1 MDLSGLP
8 QFTVS
13 EIRQGPA
20 PDVTL
25 IVGRLSHLRG
35 VHNDRG
41 WLYRGE
47 HNSVIAD
54 FETRPATNDQ
64 PVTVSAFTE
73 DLAPDVAPGAVFP
86 WLDHYWQPYHLA
98 MILAPVARWEHRTF
112 VATAARYF
120 RWHGAT
126 GWQHVDASLPEGA
139 VDLGVREGAWDHEHC
154 ELCNAHIGAAG
165 APTGYVDPD
174 DRWLCCECYAKY
186 AAHQDV
192 SFAAEA

>member
-47 HNSVIAD
+47 HKSVIAD
-54 FETRPATNDQ
+54 
-64 PVTVSAFTE
+64 
-73 DLAPDVAPGAVFP
+73 
-86 WLDHYWQPYHLA
+86 
-98 MILAPVARWEHRTF
+98 
-112 VATAARYF
+112 
-120 RWHGAT
+120 
-126 GWQHVDASLPEGA
+126 
-139 VDLGVREGAWDHEHC
+139 LGVASSAALYCRSHVGGWLASAYTDGA
-154 ELCNAHIGAAG
+154 IGIHALVFRRWTIIFGVKPIA
-165 APTGYVDPD
+165 TSC
-174 DRWLCCECYAKY
+174 DR
-186 AAHQDV
+186 
-192 SFAAEA
+192 